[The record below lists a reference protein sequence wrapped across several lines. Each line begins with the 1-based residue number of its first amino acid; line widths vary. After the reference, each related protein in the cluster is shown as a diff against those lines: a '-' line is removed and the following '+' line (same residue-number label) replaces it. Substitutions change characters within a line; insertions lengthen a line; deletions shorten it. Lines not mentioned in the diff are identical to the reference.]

1 MNLKTTIW
9 ISTHQCQEINRL
21 CKNGFRLTI
30 SDKIFSTSNSAE
42 VLLDFLR
49 IESEYLARSSADLFA
64 LDSHTAFLRL
74 TIEQVKVFW
83 YLRIYKVGC
92 CSIKWCCKSRI
103 VIKCL
108 CNKSV
113 IFTMNV
119 KNCIDIR
126 LWIGCCWIF
135 NFSDSFFTLDR
146 DIKLG
151 QIWPALELGL

>member
-1 MNLKTTIW
+1 MDLKIHGPYMNGL
-9 ISTHQCQEINRL
+9 
-21 CKNGFRLTI
+21 GLTI

-74 TIEQVKVFW
+74 TNEQAMVFC

-92 CSIKWCCKSRI
+92 CSIKRCCKSRI

-108 CNKSV
+108 CNKCV

-119 KNCIDIR
+119 KNCINIR

-151 QIWPALELGL
+151 QLWPALELGL